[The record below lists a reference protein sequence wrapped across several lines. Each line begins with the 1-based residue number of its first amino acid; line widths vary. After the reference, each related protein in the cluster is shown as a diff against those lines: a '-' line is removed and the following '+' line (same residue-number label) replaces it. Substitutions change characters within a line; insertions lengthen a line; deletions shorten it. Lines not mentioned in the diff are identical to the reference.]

1 MAEKNNST
9 PNPGK
14 GLHTV
19 IGTGTVIEGLLKVYH
34 DIRVDGI
41 IKGKIFIEGD
51 LIVGT
56 SGSIEADIEVI
67 STKIGGKILGNLIAK
82 EKIELEEHAS
92 VVGDIKTK
100 DLVINEGAVFHGNC
114 SMVAAENRNSKA

>member
-1 MAEKNNST
+1 MSEKNNIS
-9 PNPGK
+9 NGVGK

-19 IGTGTVIEGLLKVYH
+19 IGTGTVIEGVLKVFH

-51 LIVGT
+51 LIVGN

-67 STKIGGKILGNLIAK
+67 STKIGGKIVGNLIAK
-82 EKIELEEHAS
+82 ERIELEENAS

-100 DLVINEGAVFHGNC
+100 DLIINEGAVFHGNC
-114 SMVAAENRNSKA
+114 SMVADTKAAK